1 MIYMDN
7 SATSPVL
14 PEVFKEMEPYYKEKF
29 GNASTLYKKG
39 IEAKRA
45 IDKARQQVAD
55 LINAE
60 PEEII
65 FTSGGTESDNWA
77 IKGTVLK
84 ELKKSTPENKRNHII
99 TTQFEHPAVLESC
112 KFLESFG
119 YEITYLPVYENG
131 IIKIEDLEKAIKKET
146 ILITIMNSNNE
157 IGTIQ
162 PTREIGKIARKHNIL
177 FHSDAVQSIGKI
189 PVDVK
194 ADNIDLLSISSH
206 KIYGPKGVG
215 ALYIRKG
222 VKLERFI
229 HGGGQEKG
237 KRSGTE
243 NVPGIVGFG
252 KACEIAN
259 RDLDKNMAHNKEIR
273 DQLAEKVIAAI
284 PESYINGDLEHR
296 LPNNIHFRFSGIEGE
311 ALILRL
317 EEKGLCGSTGS
328 ACSSEKLEASH
339 VLTAIGLEPALSH
352 GSLRLSIGVENSID
366 DVDNIVKAITE
377 VVQTLRNMSPL
388 WDSINNE
395 YIELDESVF
404 TE

>member
-1 MIYMDN
+1 MYMDN
-7 SATSPVL
+7 SATSPTL
-14 PEVFKEMEPYYKEKF
+14 EEIFKEMQPYYEKKF
-29 GNASTLYKKG
+29 GNASTLYKMG
-39 IEAKRA
+39 LEAKKA
-45 IDKARQQVAD
+45 IEKSRKQVAN

-60 PEEII
+60 PQEII

-77 IKGTVLK
+77 IKGIALK
-84 ELKKSTPENKRNHII
+84 ELKKATSENKRNHII
-99 TTQFEHPAVLESC
+99 TSQIEHPAVLESC
-112 KFLESFG
+112 KFLETLGF
-119 YEITYLPVYENG
+119 EITYLPVYTNG

-162 PTREIGKIARKHNIL
+162 PTKEIGKIANKYNIT

-194 ADNIDLLSISSH
+194 KDNIDLLSISSH
-206 KIYGPKGVG
+206 KIYGPKGIG
-215 ALYIRKG
+215 ALFIKKG
-222 VKLERFI
+222 TKLEKFM
-229 HGGGQEKG
+229 HGGGQENG

-243 NVPGIVGFG
+243 NIPAIVGFG
-252 KACEIAN
+252 KACEIAK
-259 RDLDKNMAHNKEIR
+259 RDLKQNMEHNQEIR
-273 DQLAEKVIAAI
+273 DQLTKKILTRI
-284 PESYINGDLEHR
+284 PESFVNGDLVKR

-317 EEKGLCGSTGS
+317 EEKGLCAATGS

-339 VLTAIGLEPALSH
+339 VLTALGIDPALAH
-352 GSLRLSIGVENSID
+352 GSLRLSIGIENSID
-366 DVDNIVKAITE
+366 EVDEIVNDIDE
-377 VVQTLRNMSPL
+377 VVKTLRNMSPL